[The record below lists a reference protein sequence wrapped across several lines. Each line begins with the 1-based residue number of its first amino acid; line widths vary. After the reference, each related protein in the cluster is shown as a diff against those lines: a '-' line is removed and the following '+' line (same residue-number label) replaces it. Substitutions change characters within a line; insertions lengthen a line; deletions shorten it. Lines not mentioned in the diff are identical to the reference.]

1 MNPNLDMQ
9 TQDAHDRFTE
19 ICHNSDEYPQVQLRK
34 QEPHEA
40 LFGERQYRSLQE
52 RECSLFDRAA
62 SVITFW
68 ETGRRNQFP
77 NDEEAI
83 WDMETLWSHLH
94 RSDQDPHVRH
104 VFVSADNSR
113 SPLSCSM
120 DMFKLVCTYHQV
132 NPSFLEPV
140 HAFGRQ
146 TEPLDLCLAQFKG
159 SDTLDCL
166 TEGLP
171 ELPKIGRSGREIQL
185 SYLLRSVESSESG
198 KGVWDWQIRQV
209 ANYHSFD
216 VETGRAF
223 WFTVKADDV
232 FEDRIK
238 KTSPLL
244 RIPAKA
250 ETQDGDVSLY
260 LQASL
265 ATHLVYLC
273 WCDENWRQFINET
286 EAGIRA
292 IVTPASKAIVDDLI
306 DRESSLLSAYPKP
319 LRDSRSQ
326 TMYSQS
332 QSMSGTLATTIDPE
346 KNKMSMLS
354 RMANGTSST
363 LSSWLRQEK
372 SKQTDPELGGHCAAC
387 PTDTSP
393 PPPQPDTWEVLNQF
407 RFKDV
412 QTLHKHSEIIHRAS
426 LALELDM
433 GVLNDICTFYS
444 HTAAT
449 EFRGKVACEGAI
461 SNFIKEVQS
470 IARRLETRLQQMR
483 CLAITLGQSIQLYER
498 LLQQRTSHIG
508 NWFAEIAHENT
519 KQMQVITDKTLKET
533 TSMHVITIA
542 TLIFLPATFVA
553 TFFQSG
559 VLLWKEDGADD
570 MTRPFIWKRDS
581 LMLFLSF
588 CGPLTA
594 ATIGGWLFM
603 YVRLR
608 KSTRRK
614 L

>member
-1 MNPNLDMQ
+1 MQ
-9 TQDAHDRFTE
+9 THDAYDRFTE
-19 ICHNSDEYPQVQLRK
+19 LCRHSHKYPQEQLRI
-34 QEPHEA
+34 QQPHEA
-40 LFGERQYRSLQE
+40 LYSEKQHQSLQE
-52 RECSLFDRAA
+52 RECSLFDHAA

-77 NDEEAI
+77 EDEEAI
-83 WDMETLWSHLH
+83 WDMETLRLHLH
-94 RSDQDPHVRH
+94 RGDQDPHVRH
-104 VFVSADNSR
+104 VFVGADNSR

-120 DMFKLVCTYHQV
+120 DMFKLVCSYHQV
-132 NPSFLEPV
+132 NPAFLEPA

-146 TEPLDLCLAQFKG
+146 EEPLDLCLAQFKG
-159 SDTLDCL
+159 CDTLSCPA
-166 TEGLP
+166 ESSP
-171 ELPKIGRSGREIQL
+171 ELPKLGRSGREIQL

-198 KGVWDWQIRQV
+198 NGVWNWQIRQV

-216 VETGRAF
+216 VKTGRAF
-223 WFTVKADDV
+223 WFTIKADDT

-238 KTSPLL
+238 KISPLL
-244 RIPAKA
+244 RIPAKT
-250 ETQDGDVSLY
+250 ETQDEDVSLY

-265 ATHLVYLC
+265 ATHLVYLS

-286 EAGIRA
+286 EAGIRT
-292 IVTPASKAIVDDLI
+292 IVTPATKAIVDDLI
-306 DRESSLLSAYPKP
+306 DKESSFLSAYPKP
-319 LRDSRSQ
+319 LRDSRNP

-332 QSMSGTLATTIDPE
+332 QSMSGTLATTVSSE

-372 SKQTDPELGGHCAAC
+372 SKHADPELGGQYPTCNT
-387 PTDTSP
+387 TDTSSQ
-393 PPPQPDTWEVLNQF
+393 PPQPDTWETLNQF
-407 RFKDV
+407 RFKDI
-412 QTLHKHSEIIHRAS
+412 QTLHKHSDIIHRAS
-426 LALELDM
+426 LALELDI
-433 GVLNDICTFYS
+433 GVLGDICDFYS
-444 HTAAT
+444 QIAAT
-449 EFRGKVACEGAI
+449 EFRDKAACEVSI
-461 SNFIKEVQS
+461 CSFIKEVRS
-470 IARRLETRLQQMR
+470 IVRRLDTRLHQMR
-483 CLAITLGQSIQLYER
+483 CLANTLSQSIQLYER
-498 LLQQRTSHIG
+498 LIQQRTNHIG

-559 VLLWKEDGADD
+559 VLLWNEDRGEGMKE
-570 MTRPFIWKRDS
+570 PFIWKRDN

-603 YVRLR
+603 CVRLR
-608 KSTRRK
+608 RSARRGR
-614 L
+614 